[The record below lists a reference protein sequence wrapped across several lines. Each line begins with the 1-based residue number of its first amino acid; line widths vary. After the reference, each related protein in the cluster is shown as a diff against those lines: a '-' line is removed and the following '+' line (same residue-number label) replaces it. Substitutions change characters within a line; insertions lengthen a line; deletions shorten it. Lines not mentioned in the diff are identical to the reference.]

1 MRLPILQRSVTS
13 GLLALAAALCPCLS
27 AAAATAATP
36 SDKTPPGWI
45 VFEMPAAR
53 FKVLLP
59 GTPKTSRRTIRT
71 DIGDVAATRYTTT
84 DATNVTYDVLLN
96 DYPKAGVSRSNPQKL
111 LEAVRDG
118 LVFQSKGRTISNK
131 QITLA
136 GFPGRDLEILGG
148 DGSHYRV
155 RLVWV
160 ETRLYQI
167 MAVTPGKPRPDA
179 SLFFDSFQ
187 ITGKP

>member
-1 MRLPILQRSVTS
+1 MRRPSLQRFILS
-13 GLLALAAALCPCLS
+13 GLLALLTALYSCLC
-27 AAAATAATP
+27 AAAATGATP
-36 SDKTPPGWI
+36 PDKIPPGWI
-45 VFEMPAAR
+45 EFEMPAAR

-59 GTPKTSRRTIRT
+59 GAPKTSRRTIRT
-71 DIGDVAATRYTTT
+71 DMGDVSATRYTTI
-84 DATNVTYDVLLN
+84 DAANVTYDVLFN
-96 DYPKAGVSRSNPQKL
+96 DYPKAGVSKSNPQKL

-118 LVFQSKGRTISNK
+118 LVFQTKGRTISNK
-131 QITLA
+131 HITLA

-148 DGSHYRV
+148 EGSHYRV

-179 SLFFDSFQ
+179 NVFFNSFQ